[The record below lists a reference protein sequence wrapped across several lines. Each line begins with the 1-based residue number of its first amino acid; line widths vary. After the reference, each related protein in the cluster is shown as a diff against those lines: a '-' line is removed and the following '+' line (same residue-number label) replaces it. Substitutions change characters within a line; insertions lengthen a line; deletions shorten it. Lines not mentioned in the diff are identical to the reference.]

1 MFHFRLES
9 VLRYRQFLE
18 DQKLAVFAEK
28 QRILENEKAKK
39 TELKNLRRQY
49 FEALRQESRKE
60 EVDITIMSF
69 FQSYIFF
76 LDRRVTEQ
84 TEVVARAQGAA
95 QLAQLELV
103 EARKQR
109 EVLVKLKEKKFKEY
123 QYEEE
128 RLAQLQ
134 LDDVASIKYIR
145 NKSGLN
151 QFAV

>member
-60 EVDITIMSF
+60 EVDVTIMSF

-84 TEVVARAQGAA
+84 TEVVARALRVA
-95 QLAQLELV
+95 QQAQLELV

-109 EVLVKLKEKKFKEY
+109 EVLVKLKEKKYKEY